1 MNKVIQLPYKKDE
14 LEPYMS
20 SETIDFHYEK
30 HHKGYMKKLEGL
42 ISGTSYESKDLLD
55 IIKTSNGS
63 IFDNAAQVWNH
74 NFWWKSMRPK
84 GGGPPNDSIV
94 KKMVADYGGW
104 EKLRGDLIEKSMS
117 QFGSGWGW
125 IVLSNEKLKIITTSN
140 AKNPLTSDDKPLITV
155 DLWEHAY
162 YIDKRNSR
170 KEFLESFCDNLLNW
184 SFLIK
189 NLT

>member
-63 IFDNAAQVWNH
+63 IFNNAAQVWNH

-94 KKMVADYGGW
+94 KKNG
-104 EKLRGDLIEKSMS
+104 
-117 QFGSGWGW
+117 
-125 IVLSNEKLKIITTSN
+125 
-140 AKNPLTSDDKPLITV
+140 
-155 DLWEHAY
+155 
-162 YIDKRNSR
+162 
-170 KEFLESFCDNLLNW
+170 C
-184 SFLIK
+184 
-189 NLT
+189 